1 MWRFAFRNLLTRP
14 MRSLLSLLGLTVAIV
29 GMVGLFSVA
38 EGIDEM
44 VHKTFK
50 AIPGLAV
57 LQPGAPIPIFSRLPK
72 AWGEE
77 IAQVEGVHEV
87 NAEIWARAHIID
99 DQPVFNPPRFLF
111 GTDIPSRLRMNFAV
125 YREHMVEGRF
135 LQVDDIGTYRAVISK
150 PIAEEFEVK
159 VGEFLNVDGQDLE
172 IVGIY
177 SCGSLLLDVAILL
190 DIGVVKKLA
199 RMDGEF
205 VSAFY
210 VEPNP
215 GVDRQELGKR
225 LSAQFK
231 DRKVPGG
238 SPLEVLQGLSTLSSL
253 QTLLSAPKQDAS
265 KSEKKSAQA
274 SRVRKNKKPK
284 LKSDSS
290 IEVRSSDDWAVEFKR
305 FSADLDIFLIVLTSI
320 GVTIAVLSIVNTML
334 MSVTE
339 RFIEFGILKANG
351 WTNRNVLL
359 LITYESA
366 LLGIL
371 GGLLGS
377 GIGWIATIVVNANWH
392 DRIHL
397 YASPQLL
404 IFGVV
409 FSTVLGILGGL
420 YPAIWASRMM
430 PMDAIRRG

>member
-72 AWGEE
+72 AWGDEM
-77 IAQVEGVHEV
+77 AQVDGVHEV
-87 NAEIWARAHIID
+87 NPEIWGRAHVID

-125 YREHMVEGRF
+125 YREHMIEGRF
-135 LQVDDIGTYRAVISK
+135 LTEADIGSFRAVISK
-150 PIAEEFEVK
+150 PIAEEFEVA
-159 VGEFLNVDGQDLE
+159 VGELLNVDGQDLE

-177 SCGSLLLDVAILL
+177 HCSSLLLDVAIIL

-199 RMDGEF
+199 RMDGEY

-210 VEPNP
+210 IEPDP
-215 GVDRQELGKR
+215 GTDRQELGKR
-225 LSAQFK
+225 LTEQFK
-231 DRKVPGG
+231 GREVPGG
-238 SPLEVLQGLSTLSSL
+238 SPLELLKGLSALSSL
-253 QTLLSAPKQDAS
+253 PGMLGQGNPVGATTSKTSAAK
-265 KSEKKSAQA
+265 KKSLAK
-274 SRVRKNKKPK
+274 RKSKM
-284 LKSDSS
+284 KSDSS
-290 IEVRSSDDWAVEFKR
+290 IEVRSSDDWAQEFKR

-351 WTNRNVLL
+351 WTNRDVLL
-359 LITYESA
+359 LITFESA

-377 GIGWIATIVVNANWH
+377 GLGWIGTTIVNANWH